1 MAYKHSVK
9 KLINYTLVLVF
20 LLLSSGLTLYA
31 QTTSDSLK
39 PKMKMV
45 KEVLYKPENGEI
57 KSRED
62 LFDSELNS
70 YKKYDKNEKI
80 VETGQYET
88 DGSVYEKT
96 FYERDE
102 KGKALKAIQKNA
114 SGQVK
119 SYWTYI
125 YDEEGNM
132 IEVNTYDQNN
142 KLIKIQS
149 NKYDEKGNNVE
160 MIIKSPENENGW
172 KYIYKYNFD
181 NKLIER
187 NRYMPDGSLKDRRTY
202 AYDKDGNENLQY
214 KFNPDGSFIKF
225 VSEYDEMNNLTVQK
239 WFNELDKQ
247 IHQTSFEY
255 IYDDNGNWI
264 SKRRISNGK
273 LGMVWERNI
282 EYYE

>member
-114 SGQVK
+114 SGQLSNEQTRKLSKWLGILNRKLEDLNFAATLSNTTDFVD
-119 SYWTYI
+119 SLNSEESGQTMSSAGQWISSLRDVVSLTLEW
-125 YDEEGNM
+125 DEHLAQD
-132 IEVNTYDQNN
+132 IEVQLKARSHNC
-142 KLIKIQS
+142 IKA
-149 NKYDEKGNNVE
+149 
-160 MIIKSPENENGW
+160 
-172 KYIYKYNFD
+172 
-181 NKLIER
+181 
-187 NRYMPDGSLKDRRTY
+187 LK
-202 AYDKDGNENLQY
+202 
-214 KFNPDGSFIKF
+214 P
-225 VSEYDEMNNLTVQK
+225 
-239 WFNELDKQ
+239 
-247 IHQTSFEY
+247 
-255 IYDDNGNWI
+255 
-264 SKRRISNGK
+264 
-273 LGMVWERNI
+273 
-282 EYYE
+282 